1 MKKLAI
7 YIPSI
12 ESGGV
17 EKNLFYISAYL
28 LKKGVDVSI
37 ITANKNKKSF
47 FDNKINFIS
56 PNSNKWNNS
65 SRIVKTLICLIL
77 AFKKLPL
84 KNISIFSF
92 QSNISA
98 IIFSKIFNLKIIIR
112 LNTSTDKYI
121 SNFIKKIF
129 FKFFY
134 SLTDQV
140 IVNSLEFKKK
150 LNDVLKVKSI
160 QIYNLIKSI
169 NNNKKLND
177 SFFYKYK
184 GLKIMSVGRLTDQK
198 NQITILKSLDILKKK
213 KIDFRFF
220 LIGGGY
226 KFNELKEYVKKN
238 NLSNCIKL
246 AGYKLNAFN
255 YIKSSDLFV
264 LSSKFEG
271 LPNVMI
277 EAQLLNVPIISS
289 NCSTGPKEILLNGKL
304 GSLFKVGDYF
314 SLSKKILSY
323 NKDKK
328 ILIKKAKLAKKYL
341 YRFDYQKN
349 LNKYYNLIIKVL

>member
-1 MKKLAI
+1 
-7 YIPSI
+7 
-12 ESGGV
+12 
-17 EKNLFYISAYL
+17 
-28 LKKGVDVSI
+28 
-37 ITANKNKKSF
+37 
-47 FDNKINFIS
+47 
-56 PNSNKWNNS
+56 
-65 SRIVKTLICLIL
+65 
-77 AFKKLPL
+77 
-84 KNISIFSF
+84 
-92 QSNISA
+92 
-98 IIFSKIFNLKIIIR
+98 
-112 LNTSTDKYI
+112 
-121 SNFIKKIF
+121 
-129 FKFFY
+129 
-134 SLTDQV
+134 
-140 IVNSLEFKKK
+140 
-150 LNDVLKVKSI
+150 
-160 QIYNLIKSI
+160 
-169 NNNKKLND
+169 
-177 SFFYKYK
+177 
-184 GLKIMSVGRLTDQK
+184 MSVGRLTDQK